1 MQHVDAGPT
10 VEKILGLR
18 TTAGGAEGSVI
29 EQYLI
34 KWKALSYIHC
44 EWKDA
49 AELALDSHNTR
60 MKVRRCVRPSLQPAE
75 NSLTIAPSMAR
86 MVDRGFGH
94 IGSAATPNG
103 E

>member
-44 EWKDA
+44 EWKDS

-75 NSLTIAPSMAR
+75 DSRTIARAWR
-86 MVDRGFGH
+86 
-94 IGSAATPNG
+94 TW
-103 E
+103 